1 MSFLPITPRD
11 DLRPHARAALDRE
24 LELHGGEYSNL
35 RGALLG
41 NLASFRAYEQWFSL
55 RDEIAP
61 WIGERAVTLFAY
73 AISDA
78 AGSRVL
84 APYFRKIL
92 VDAGDDPV
100 SPQVTEAEQLLIDW
114 GRLIASAPH
123 GIPAEFSAQIEATF
137 GAERRLT
144 LLAFAGLT
152 VALAVV
158 TIVGGIPTD
167 DSLIEYDR
175 AYSDADDPLAI

>member
-11 DLRPHARAALDRE
+11 ELRPPARAAIDRE
-24 LELHGGEYSNL
+24 IELHGGDYSNL
-35 RGALLG
+35 RAALLG
-41 NLASFRAYEQWFSL
+41 NVASFRAYSEWYSL

-100 SPQVTEAEQLLIDW
+100 SPQVTEAEQRLIDW
-114 GRLIASAPH
+114 GRLIATTPH
-123 GIPAEFSAQIEATF
+123 AIPAEFSTLLESTF
-137 GAERRLT
+137 APERRLT

-152 VALAVV
+152 VALALL

-167 DSLIEYDR
+167 DSLIEYDVP
-175 AYSDADDPLAI
+175 YSDEDDPLPV

>member
-11 DLRPHARAALDRE
+11 DLRPPARAALERD
-24 LELHGGEYSNL
+24 LEAHGGDYSNL
-35 RGALLG
+35 RAALFG
-41 NLASFRAYEQWFSL
+41 NLASFRAFSEWYSL

-114 GRLIASAPH
+114 GRLIATTPH
-123 GIPAEFSAQIEATF
+123 AISAEFGAQLENTF
-137 GAERRLT
+137 GPERRLT
-144 LLAFAGLT
+144 LLAFAGFT
-152 VALAVV
+152 VALALV

-167 DSLIEYDR
+167 DSLLEYDV
-175 AYSDADDPLAI
+175 AYGDANDSQPI

>member
-11 DLRPHARAALDRE
+11 ELRPPARAALDRE
-24 LELHGGEYSNL
+24 IELHGGEYSNL
-35 RGALLG
+35 RAALLG
-41 NLASFRAYEQWFSL
+41 NLASFRAYSEWYAL

-73 AISDA
+73 AIADA

-84 APYFRKIL
+84 APHFRKIL

-100 SPQVTEAEQLLIDW
+100 SPQVTEAEQRLIDW
-114 GRLIASAPH
+114 GRLIATTPH
-123 GIPAEFSAQIEATF
+123 GIPAEFTALLEETF
-137 GAERRLT
+137 APERRLT

-152 VALAVV
+152 VALGLL
-158 TIVGGIPTD
+158 TIVGAIPTD
-167 DSLIEYDR
+167 DSLIEYDV
-175 AYSDADDPLAI
+175 AYSDDEDPLPI